1 MDQEMNFMKY
11 RLEVAREMP
20 EGPYKAAILRA
31 IQTRIQ
37 VLAALAPPRRG

>member
-1 MDQEMNFMKY
+1 MNQELSFLKY

-31 IQTRIQ
+31 IQLRLQ
-37 VLAALAPPRRG
+37 ALNALSRMRR